1 MKTFIY
7 FVRHAVSPFVF
18 GNEGE
23 RGLSEEGKQAAYK
36 VAELL
41 KDENINVITSSAYV
55 RAIETVKPLADQ
67 LIKPI
72 IEFEELRER
81 HIKGLNYKLTEQ
93 ELLAGIKQSFEDI
106 DYCLEGGET
115 TREAQKR
122 AIPIIEKLLTEYEGQ
137 KIAIGTHG
145 NIMTIILKYYD
156 NSYGYTFWQQTSKP
170 DIYRLEFEDQ
180 NLLTVERIYSRKQV

>member
-1 MKTFIY
+1 MITFIY
-7 FVRHAVSPFVF
+7 FIRHAVSPFVF
-18 GNEGE
+18 GNERT

-36 VAELL
+36 VAEMLM
-41 KDENINVITSSAYV
+41 DENINVITSSTYT

-67 LIKPI
+67 LNKPV

-81 HIKGLNYKLTEQ
+81 PIKGLNYNLTEQ
-93 ELLAGIKQSFEDI
+93 ELLAGIERSFEDI
-106 DYCLEGGET
+106 DFCLEGGET
-115 TREAQKR
+115 TREAQNR
-122 AIPIIEKLLTEYEGQ
+122 AIPILEKLLIEYAGQ

-156 NSYGYTFWQQTSKP
+156 NSYGYTFWQQTSQP

-180 NLLTVERIYSRKQV
+180 NLLTVERVYSRKRV

>member
-23 RGLSEEGKQAAYK
+23 RGLSKEGKQAAYK

-156 NSYGYTFWQQTSKP
+156 NTYGYTFWQQTSKP